1 MTNRTQTSMPF
12 ARSRGRKVEA
22 SFSGGHITSDGGLLL
37 VRQAER
43 QLGIVRRIARS
54 LPDDRRRRSVLHDL
68 PSMLKQR
75 IFALACGYED
85 QNDHDQLRHDL
96 ALQAMVGKSA
106 PLAHSSTLC
115 RLENRSDRSWA
126 WAFHKALFETFV
138 ARHPRPPKEL
148 ILDFDATDDL
158 VHGLQE
164 GRFFHGYY
172 GNYCFLPLYVFC
184 GDFPL
189 VAYLRPANIDGAR
202 HFGAILRLLV
212 RALRDRWPD
221 VRIIVRGDGGFCRKR
236 VLRWCEHECVD
247 YVIGLPRNA
256 VLERMAEP
264 WLDDVQARSEATGS
278 SERRY
283 EEVRYAAK
291 SWLYDRRVI
300 VKAEYLPGR
309 SSKRN
314 PRFVVT
320 NRDEPPEVLYRE
332 LYCARGEMENRIKE
346 QQLDLYADRT
356 SAHKWWPNQLRL
368 LLSTVAY
375 VLLNHIREVGLK
387 GTKLAR
393 AYVGTI
399 RLRLIKIGAVIVEN
413 TRRVRFLLSSSNPDQ
428 ELFWLAARKLAG

>member
-1 MTNRTQTSMPF
+1 MADRTQTSFPF
-12 ARSRGRKVEA
+12 PRSARRKVEA
-22 SFSGGHITSDGGLLL
+22 TFSGGHITSDGGVLL

-43 QLGIVRRIARS
+43 QLGVIRRIARQ
-54 LPDDRRRRSVLHDL
+54 LPDDRRQGSVHHDVA
-68 PSMLKQR
+68 SMLKQR
-75 IFALACGYED
+75 IFGLACGYED
-85 QNDHDQLRHDL
+85 QSDHDQLRHDL
-96 ALQAMVGKSA
+96 ALQAMVGKDTA
-106 PLAHSSTLC
+106 LAHSTTLC

-126 WAFHKALFETFV
+126 WAFHRVLFETFV
-138 ARHPRPPKEL
+138 ARFKRPPKEL
-148 ILDFDATDDL
+148 ILDFDATDDI

-189 VAYLRPANIDGAR
+189 VAYLRPANVDGAR
-202 HFGAILRLLV
+202 HFGAVLKLLV
-212 RALRDRWPD
+212 RALRAQWPD
-221 VRIIVRGDGGFCRKR
+221 VRIIVRGDSGFCRKK
-236 VLRWCEHECVD
+236 VLRWCEDECID
-247 YVIGLPRNA
+247 YVIGIARNA
-256 VLERMAEP
+256 VLERLAGP
-264 WLDDVQARSEATGS
+264 WLDEVEALSDHSGQSERLYEETRYQAR
-278 SERRY
+278 
-283 EEVRYAAK
+283 
-291 SWLYDRRVI
+291 SWLYDRRVV

-320 NRDEPPEVLYRE
+320 NRDEPPDVLYRD

-399 RLRLIKIGAVIVEN
+399 RLRLIKIGAVIVAN
-413 TRRVRFLLSSSNPDQ
+413 TRRVRFLLSTSHPDQ
-428 ELFWLAARKLAG
+428 ELFWLVARKLAG